1 MILLPDHR
9 PPPGLTKGQAILAF
23 IAFWL
28 ASWVF
33 IEWMMR

>member
-9 PPPGLTKGQAILAF
+9 PPPGLTKGQAFGVHSVLARQ
-23 IAFWL
+23 L
-28 ASWVF
+28 VF